1 MLIYTG
7 LCLKSSID
15 EIGVKQFSEI
25 KKPTGEI
32 VINNEEQSKADEIS
46 EYIKSIDQIKE
57 TTPIKQST
65 ITVEANDYSKE
76 VFYIAVD
83 GKEVDKYIKLENRK
97 TSEKIQ
103 LDDNGVV
110 VTEKLAGLLNVKKGD
125 KITIKDSGISIEA
138 KVNGV
143 TENYLYNYIYMT
155 PKMYKKIYSKD
166 IKYNEIFFNTKE
178 VLNDETSKTNLSDKL
193 KENDKV
199 QAVIYTSQYNEL
211 FNMSLRSLMSIVFLF
226 VGCASLLSFTVLI
239 NLNNINIEE
248 RKRELATFKVLGFY
262 KNELQRYVFRENI
275 ILTLLGTFFG
285 LIIGIAFLG
294 VVTQSAEVETIFLPK
309 EINYINLAISAG
321 LTILFTLITNLFMK
335 KKIKNIDMIDSLKSI
350 E

>member
-1 MLIYTG
+1 
-7 LCLKSSID
+7 
-15 EIGVKQFSEI
+15 
-25 KKPTGEI
+25 
-32 VINNEEQSKADEIS
+32 
-46 EYIKSIDQIKE
+46 
-57 TTPIKQST
+57 
-65 ITVEANDYSKE
+65 
-76 VFYIAVD
+76 
-83 GKEVDKYIKLENRK
+83 
-97 TSEKIQ
+97 
-103 LDDNGVV
+103 
-110 VTEKLAGLLNVKKGD
+110 
-125 KITIKDSGISIEA
+125 
-138 KVNGV
+138 
-143 TENYLYNYIYMT
+143 MT